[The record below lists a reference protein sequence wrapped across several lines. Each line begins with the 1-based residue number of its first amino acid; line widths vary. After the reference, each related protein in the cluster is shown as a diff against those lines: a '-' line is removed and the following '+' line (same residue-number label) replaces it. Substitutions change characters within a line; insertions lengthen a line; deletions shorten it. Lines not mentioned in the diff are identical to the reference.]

1 MITVLHRGVPKNV
14 PVYHESWGITSGIY
28 VHRLEFFRGY
38 VKISTLLH
46 RGVGQ
51 NN

>member
-1 MITVLHRGVPKNV
+1 MITVLHKGVPKNV

-38 VKISTLLH
+38 VKISTLLQGG
-46 RGVGQ
+46 RAK
-51 NN
+51 